1 MMNPGFPQLP
11 DIPEPPE
18 TSQPIQ
24 RPYRSQRPYRP
35 ENRRRTRPNRERSR
49 PSYDNDKLDPPSR
62 SALPAQMLVCAIAVG
77 AAFILRAVGGPV
89 YDDMRQEY
97 TDAMSHSISFNQAI
111 DELDALAVEHPF
123 LSGIVGPI
131 KSVQSFFQF
140 SKDDA
145 STSSSSP
152 ESSGSSSSAPAE
164 SSQSSDS
171 TSSQS
176 SSQAPAESPTSADG
190 TSQLTGAGGED
201 LPVSSALSAQAS
213 AKAAPEGASFAPYF
227 LTGPFYSPLAS
238 GIITSDFG
246 YRNHPKSGQAGFH
259 KGLDIAADEGTPIA
273 CVMPGTIS
281 QMGEDETAGK
291 FVLVDHPGGVQ
302 TFYGHCSEFVAQ
314 DGASVRA
321 GETLALVGST
331 GDSTGPHVHLE
342 IRINGVAHD
351 PARILESVYK
361 HM

>member
-1 MMNPGFPQLP
+1 MMNPDFPQLP
-11 DIPEPPE
+11 DIPDPPEPSEPP
-18 TSQPIQ
+18 Q
-24 RPYRSQRPYRP
+24 RLCRSQRPYRP
-35 ENRRRTRPNRERSR
+35 ENRRRTRRDRDRFR
-49 PSYDNDKLDPPSR
+49 PSYDNDKLDSSSR
-62 SALPAQMLVCAIAVG
+62 SALPAQMLVCAVAVG
-77 AAFILRAVGGPV
+77 AAFLLRAVGGPL
-89 YDDMRQEY
+89 YDDMRKQY
-97 TDAMSHSISFNQAI
+97 TDAMSHSISVDQAI
-111 DELDALAVEHPF
+111 DELDALAVDHPF
-123 LSGIVGPI
+123 LSGIVEPM

-140 SKDDA
+140 SKDDSSA
-145 STSSSSP
+145 SSPSSSN
-152 ESSGSSSSAPAE
+152 GASSAVSE
-164 SSQSSDS
+164 SSQSASGS
-171 TSSQS
+171 A
-176 SSQAPAESPTSADG
+176 SQAPAESSSPAGDP
-190 TSQLTGAGGED
+190 SQPTGAGGED
-201 LPVSSALSAQAS
+201 LPVNLALSAEAS
-213 AKAAPEGASFAPYF
+213 AKIAPEGASFAPYF
-227 LTGPFYSPLAS
+227 LTGPFYSPLPS

-259 KGLDIAADEGTPIA
+259 KGLDIAADQGTPIA

-281 QMGEDETAGK
+281 QMGENETAGK

-331 GDSTGPHVHLE
+331 GDSTGPHIHLE

>member
-1 MMNPGFPQLP
+1 
-11 DIPEPPE
+11 
-18 TSQPIQ
+18 
-24 RPYRSQRPYRP
+24 
-35 ENRRRTRPNRERSR
+35 
-49 PSYDNDKLDPPSR
+49 
-62 SALPAQMLVCAIAVG
+62 MLVCAVAVG
-77 AAFILRAVGGPV
+77 AAFLLRAVGGPI

-97 TDAMSHSISFNQAI
+97 TDAMSHSISVNQAI
-111 DELDALAVEHPF
+111 EELDALAVKHPF
-123 LSGIVGPI
+123 LSGIVEPI
-131 KSVQSFFQF
+131 KSVQAFFQF
-140 SKDDA
+140 SKDDSSA
-145 STSSSSP
+145 SSASDSSAASFPSSS
-152 ESSGSSSSAPAE
+152 AE
-164 SSQSSDS
+164 SSQSANEA
-171 TSSQS
+171 TSQPS
-176 SSQAPAESPTSADG
+176 SEAPAASSAPADDA
-190 TSQLTGAGGED
+190 SQLTGAGGED
-201 LPVSSALSAQAS
+201 LPASSSLSAEAS
-213 AKAAPEGASFAPYF
+213 AKVAPEGASFAPYF
-227 LTGPFYSPLAS
+227 LTGSFYSPLSS

-273 CVMPGTIS
+273 CAMPGTIS

-291 FVLVDHPGGVQ
+291 FVLVDHAGGVQ

-351 PARILESVYK
+351 PARLLESVYK